1 MTINLNLRLVRRFS
15 ICIALVLI
23 ALLFSS
29 CQETLEENAE
39 RQARDYTRKYCPTP
53 IDNDTRTDS
62 IVFDTQKKVYYYYI
76 SFFNSLDDEYIVNEN
91 KDRFAQMLTQSI
103 KDSPGQRSFLEAG
116 FRFEYICHSGSNPK
130 KVLVRIKI

>member
-1 MTINLNLRLVRRFS
+1 MNLNLSIVRGFS
-15 ICIALVLI
+15 FCIVMIMIVLS
-23 ALLFSS
+23 ASS
-29 CQETLEENAE
+29 CQETLEEKAE
-39 RQARDYTRKYCPTP
+39 RQAREYTKKYCPTP

-62 IVFDTQKKVYYYYI
+62 IVFDPQKKVYYYYI
-76 SFFNSLDDEYIVNEN
+76 SFFNNLDDEYIVNEN

-103 KDSPGQRSFLEAG
+103 KDSPGQRGFLEAG

>member
-1 MTINLNLRLVRRFS
+1 MTINLNLRLARRFS

-29 CQETLEENAE
+29 CQETLDEKAE

-103 KDSPGQRSFLEAG
+103 KDSPGDRKS
-116 FRFEYICHSGSNPK
+116 
-130 KVLVRIKI
+130 VV

>member
-1 MTINLNLRLVRRFS
+1 MNHILSLVRHLYF
-15 ICIALVLI
+15 CIVLI
-23 ALLFSS
+23 LIAFFVSS
-29 CQETLEENAE
+29 CQETLEEKAE

-62 IVFDTQKKVYYYYI
+62 IVFDPQKKVYYYYI

-103 KDSPGQRSFLEAG
+103 KDSPGQRGFLEAG

>member
-1 MTINLNLRLVRRFS
+1 MRFS

-29 CQETLEENAE
+29 CQETLEEKAE
-39 RQARDYTRKYCPTP
+39 RQARDYTRKCCQIT
-53 IDNDTRTDS
+53 IGKDARTDG
-62 IVFDTQKKVYYYYI
+62 IGFDTQSKVYYYYI

-116 FRFEYICHSGSNPK
+116 FRFKYICHSGSNPK
-130 KVLVRIKI
+130 KVLVRINS

>member
-1 MTINLNLRLVRRFS
+1 MNHILSLVRHLYF
-15 ICIALVLI
+15 CIVLI
-23 ALLFSS
+23 LIAFFVSS
-29 CQETLEENAE
+29 CQETLEEKAE

-62 IVFDTQKKVYYYYI
+62 IVFDPQKKVYYYYI

-103 KDSPGQRSFLEAG
+103 KDSPGQRGFLEAG
-116 FRFEYICHSGSNPK
+116 FRFEYICHSGSNPI

>member
-1 MTINLNLRLVRRFS
+1 MNLNLSIVRCFS
-15 ICIALVLI
+15 FCIVMIMIVLS
-23 ALLFSS
+23 ASS
-29 CQETLEENAE
+29 CQETLEEKAE
-39 RQARDYTRKYCPTP
+39 RQAREYTRKYCPTP

-62 IVFDTQKKVYYYYI
+62 IVFDPQKKVYYYYI
-76 SFFNSLDDEYIVNEN
+76 SFFNNLDDEYIVNEN

-103 KDSPGQRSFLEAG
+103 KDSPGLRGFLEAG